1 MPSVLIVLWGRTHP
15 RIYGIHATSPHFAY
29 LTPVFNRGHDE
40 PVGGEVVADPAVD
53 VPGAAEAVREDDER
67 PPPRAV
73 RRSVLDDGDV
83 HGAVHHPAR
92 SGKLRHS
99 HGIKVSRKLRF
110 LMF

>member
-1 MPSVLIVLWGRTHP
+1 M
-15 RIYGIHATSPHFAY
+15 
-29 LTPVFNRGHDE
+29 FNRGYDE

-53 VPGAAEAVREDDER
+53 VSGAAEAVREDYER

-99 HGIKVSRKLRF
+99 NGIKLLIVSRKLRF
-110 LMF
+110 LRV